1 MYLKHEAVKK
11 GHSEVV
17 KELINY
23 GAYLNA
29 PGFEYETPLH
39 TAIKYDQFEI
49 ATILMQNGAVT
60 TCIDIRGDNA

>member
-1 MYLKHEAVKK
+1 M
-11 GHSEVV
+11 

-49 ATILMQNGAVT
+49 ATTLMQHGADT
-60 TCIDIRGDNA
+60 TCINIRGDNA